1 MRKLFGNSGKKEC
14 PQKKEHPEKKE
25 HPGKKAIQLDRRY
38 IPYICL
44 VAVGAFFITAG
55 LREIIAGHRETAA
68 ARTEYDQL
76 LEDFTEITNQQT
88 PEPFIEIEELPEEEE
103 EEEEQEKEEEPGPPT
118 LEDLARM
125 NGDFVG
131 WISVRNLIEYPI
143 VRASDND
150 KYVNLTF
157 TGQRNTAGAIFMDY
171 RHSNGFDEKVCILY
185 GHHTWDGTM
194 FAPLAKYLDASFL
207 QRNPTV
213 TITTPDGKY
222 LTYRIFAAKL
232 TNAWDEAYTVGTSDT
247 ARAAEVFP
255 GAPADAS
262 RFLLMSTCT
271 RNRDKDERILVYA
284 AAT

>member
-1 MRKLFGNSGKKEC
+1 MRKLFGNSGKREC

-25 HPGKKAIQLDRRY
+25 HPGKKAKPLDRRY

-55 LREIIAGHRETAA
+55 LREIITGQREAAA
-68 ARTEYDQL
+68 ARIEYDQL
-76 LEDFTEITNQQT
+76 REEFAEISKYPT
-88 PEPFIEIEELPEEEE
+88 PEPFIESEEATEIIEDDEEAAKEPE
-103 EEEEQEKEEEPGPPT
+103 PPS

-125 NGDFVG
+125 NRDFIG
-131 WISVRNLIEYPI
+131 WISIKNIIEYPI

-171 RHSNGFDEKVCILY
+171 RNSDGFDEKVCILY

-194 FAPLAKYLDASFL
+194 FAPLAKYLDSSFL

-222 LTYRIFAAKL
+222 LGYRIFAAKL
-232 TNAWDEAYTVGTSDT
+232 TNAWDEAYSVGISDA

-255 GAPADAS
+255 NAPSNAS

-271 RNRDKDERILVYA
+271 RSRDKDERILVYA
-284 AAT
+284 VATS

>member
-25 HPGKKAIQLDRRY
+25 HPGKNAIQLDRRY

-55 LREIIAGHRETAA
+55 LREIIAGQRETAA

-88 PEPFIEIEELPEEEE
+88 PIPYIDSEDYPEDIEEDEEKEE
-103 EEEEQEKEEEPGPPT
+103 EEEPGPPT

-125 NGDFVG
+125 NSDFVG
-131 WISVRNLIEYPI
+131 WISIKDLIEYPI

-171 RHSNGFDEKVCILY
+171 RHREGFDEKVCILY

-207 QRNPTV
+207 QRNPTI
-213 TITTPDGKY
+213 TITMPDGKY
-222 LTYRIFAAKL
+222 MTYRIFAAKL
-232 TNAWDEAYTVGTSDT
+232 TNAWDEAYAVGTSDA
-247 ARAAEVFP
+247 ARAADVFP
-255 GAPADAS
+255 NAPADAS

-271 RNRDKDERILVYA
+271 RNREKDERILVYA